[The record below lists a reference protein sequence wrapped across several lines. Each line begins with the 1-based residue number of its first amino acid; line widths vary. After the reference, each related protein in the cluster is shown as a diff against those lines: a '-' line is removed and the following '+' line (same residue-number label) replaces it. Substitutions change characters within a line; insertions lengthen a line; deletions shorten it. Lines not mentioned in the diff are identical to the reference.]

1 MHPKNTPMAKLTKH
15 PFLSKPFLYLFTLLV
30 LIFGTP
36 SFSQTMDHYRI
47 FSTLTNKEV
56 TLEDIAANMQGYDV
70 LFYGEEH
77 NDSIAHNLQLQLL
90 TLLFNKYQSNVAL
103 SLEMFDRDVQ
113 PIMNEYLKDE
123 IKERHFLKDSRP
135 WNNYNDY
142 KPLVEFAK
150 AHQLD
155 VICANAPTRYT
166 NLAGRKGQ
174 VALKELPKET
184 RKNFAP
190 LPYAVATGKYYEKL
204 MEVMGHAMPADTTLK
219 AAPAKPLPE
228 FDFVASQSLWDAT
241 MAYSIAS
248 YLKKYK
254 HKKIM
259 QVNGRFHSDERFAI
273 VTQLK
278 TYCPKAKTLIISSG
292 TDDAF
297 PNIDWSKHKHL
308 GDYIIITDPKVA
320 RSF

>member
-1 MHPKNTPMAKLTKH
+1 MTKLNKA
-15 PFLSKPFLYLFTLLV
+15 PFLSRPFICLFTLLV

-36 SFSQTMDHYRI
+36 SFSQIIDHYRI
-47 FSTLTNKEV
+47 FSTRINKEV
-56 TLEDIAANMQGYDV
+56 TLEDIAANMQDYDV

-77 NDSIAHNLQLQLL
+77 NDSITHYLQSQLL
-90 TLLFNKYQSNVAL
+90 NLMYQLYQGNLAL

-135 WNNYNDY
+135 WKNYNDY

-150 AHQLD
+150 ANQLD

-174 VALKELPKET
+174 QALMELPKET
-184 RKNFAP
+184 RKYLAP
-190 LPYAVATGKYYEKL
+190 LPYASATGNYYEKL
-204 MEVMGHAMPADTTLK
+204 MGVMGHAMPADTTSK
-219 AAPAKPLPE
+219 ATPAMALPE

-241 MAYSIAS
+241 MAYSIAR
-248 YLKKYK
+248 YLKKNR

-278 TYCPKAKTLIISSG
+278 KYCPKAKALVISSG

-297 PNIDWSKHKHL
+297 PNVDWNKHKHL
-308 GDYIIITDPKVA
+308 GDYLIITDPKVA

>member
-1 MHPKNTPMAKLTKH
+1 MV
-15 PFLSKPFLYLFTLLV
+15 LL
-30 LIFGTP
+30 FGTP
-36 SFSQTMDHYRI
+36 SFAQTMDHYRI
-47 FSTLTNKEV
+47 FSTRINKEV
-56 TLEDIAANMQGYDV
+56 RLEDIAADMKNYDV

-77 NDSIAHNLQLQLL
+77 NDSVTHYLQSQLL
-90 TLLFNKYQSNVAL
+90 NLLYQRYQGSLAL

-113 PIMNEYLKDE
+113 PIMNEYLKDQ
-123 IKERHFLKDSRP
+123 IRERNFLKDSRP

-150 AHQLD
+150 AHQLN

-174 VALKELPKET
+174 QALKELPKES

-190 LPYAVATGKYYEKL
+190 LPYDFATGNYYEKL
-204 MEVMGHAMPADTTLK
+204 IGVMGHAMPADTTSKL
-219 AAPAKPLPE
+219 APAMAVPE

-241 MAYSIAS
+241 MAYSIAV
-248 YLKKYK
+248 YLKKNR

-259 QVNGRFHSDERFAI
+259 QVNGRFHSDEGFAI

-278 TYCPKAKTLIISSG
+278 KYSHKSKALIISAG

-308 GDYIIITDPKVA
+308 GDYVIITDPKVA